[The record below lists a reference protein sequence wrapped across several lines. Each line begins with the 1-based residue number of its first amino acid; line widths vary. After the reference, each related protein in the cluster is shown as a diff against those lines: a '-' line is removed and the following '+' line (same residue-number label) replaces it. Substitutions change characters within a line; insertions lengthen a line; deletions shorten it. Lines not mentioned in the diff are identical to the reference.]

1 VALLRFG
8 GRYALSKQAQACEE
22 EMRQRKPQAD
32 FCSGLG
38 EDITRMITHRV
49 TETKPTLSSIG
60 LQRDSGSRDSLSHV

>member
-1 VALLRFG
+1 MVAG
-8 GRYALSKQAQACEE
+8 EMSVEPSGREE